1 VGVLF
6 DLGRGEAFAVTTR
19 LFSFGGG
26 VPLPELELPPPP
38 PPPLVAGRVTVT
50 VVELAEPGRNVEAV
64 EGRSL
69 MVLECALPCF
79 GLSALGSAKLG
90 PVTRVRKLEQHQA
103 RTVSEKKTSLEADN
117 FS

>member
-1 VGVLF
+1 MLFVYLLYEESAEIVRGASVGVLF
-6 DLGRGEAFAVTTR
+6 DFGRGEAFAATTR

-38 PPPLVAGRVTVT
+38 LQLPPPLVAGRVTVT

-69 MVLECALPCF
+69 MVLLVFWSF
-79 GLSALGSAKLG
+79 GTGAGQVEVL
-90 PVTRVRKLEQHQA
+90 
-103 RTVSEKKTSLEADN
+103 
-117 FS
+117 